1 MAELYYVINSKPML
15 STNIQYQLKRHFL
28 LHSIVSKPEASHL
41 QGVEIAWEDHTP
53 AEPEPDSGICIRA
66 CPSDVAHSRED
77 PQKTM

>member
-1 MAELYYVINSKPML
+1 M
-15 STNIQYQLKRHFL
+15 
-28 LHSIVSKPEASHL
+28 VSKPEASHL